1 MTDSTDRASNTAMLE
16 CELPVFI
23 CFITRW
29 CHSCYPTCLLA
40 DGLAKDYDGRVK
52 FMKVYVEE
60 SPDVAKK
67 YHVTTV
73 PTILLLQSA
82 QPVNRLVGFQDRKTL
97 ISLLNSAVTRKG
109 VP

>member
-1 MTDSTDRASNTAMLE
+1 MTDSTDRASNTVILE

-40 DGLAKDYDGRVK
+40 DGLTKDYDGRVK

-60 SPDVAKK
+60 SPEVAKK

-73 PTILLLQSA
+73 PTILLLQNA
-82 QPVNRLVGFQDRKTL
+82 KPVRRLIGFQDRRRL
-97 ISLLNSAVTRKG
+97 ISLLNSAAAGKEA
-109 VP
+109 P